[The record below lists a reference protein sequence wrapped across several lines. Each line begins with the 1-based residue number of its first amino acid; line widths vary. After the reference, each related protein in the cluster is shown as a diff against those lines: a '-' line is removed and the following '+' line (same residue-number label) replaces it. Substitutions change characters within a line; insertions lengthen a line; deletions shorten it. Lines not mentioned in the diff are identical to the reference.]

1 MSGILLL
8 GLLIGMQHAM
18 EADHVAAVSS
28 IATGSRSVRRIA
40 THGAV
45 WGFGHTLTLVAVTGA
60 VIILG
65 TTLNKT
71 LTLGLELAVGIMLIL
86 LGGHVLYRLWRERIH
101 FHSHRHGDGSVHF
114 HAHSHRGEPARHD
127 PANHDHRHA
136 RGLPWRTLLVGMTHG
151 MAGSAALLILTAS
164 TVGNPVFGMYYVL
177 LFGIGSMAGMV
188 VLSALIAVPLTWT
201 ARALTGAH
209 HLLQG
214 AVGTATVG
222 LGIAVIV
229 RTVGGLLVGT

>member
-60 VIILG
+60 VILLG
-65 TTLNKT
+65 TTLNET

-101 FHSHRHGDGSVHF
+101 FHSHRHGDGNVHF
-114 HAHSHRGEPARHD
+114 HAHSHRDEPVRHD
-127 PANHDHRHA
+127 PANHDHPHA
-136 RGLPWRTLLVGMTHG
+136 RRLPWRTLLVGMTHG
-151 MAGSAALLILTAS
+151 MAGSAALAGPIRAANNRATGGRAVDHLDMAS
-164 TVGNPVFGMYYVL
+164 PLSRPQAGGRISGLPDSNQTRVL
-177 LFGIGSMAGMV
+177 WFDFMGWDKKPA
-188 VLSALIAVPLTWT
+188 
-201 ARALTGAH
+201 
-209 HLLQG
+209 
-214 AVGTATVG
+214 
-222 LGIAVIV
+222 
-229 RTVGGLLVGT
+229 